1 MNNGRNGTNKNY
13 SLNSMVELAEPEYDL
28 EHASLAVA
36 GEEAQNM
43 AIEGAVRSLLMNLGE
58 DTERDGL
65 LNTPLRVRK
74 MYRELLAGYTTDPV
88 ALINNALFDVDYN
101 EMVIVRDIELHS
113 LCEHHMLPFIGKAHV
128 AYIPN
133 GKVLGL
139 SKIPRIVDMFSRRLQ
154 VQERLTAQIADFL
167 EDTLQPQG
175 VAVVVEAAH
184 MCATMRGV
192 KKANA
197 RMVTSTMRGQFK
209 DDAGLR
215 REFMDHIGRASTQE
229 LF

>member
-1 MNNGRNGTNKNY
+1 MNNGHNGSQKNY
-13 SLNSMVELAEPEYDL
+13 TLNSLVELAEPEFEL
-28 EHASLAVA
+28 ENTSLAVA

-74 MYRELLAGYTTDPV
+74 MYRELLSGYTTDPV
-88 ALINNALFDVDYN
+88 ALINNALFEVDYN

-167 EDTLQPQG
+167 EETLQPQG

-197 RMVTSTMRGQFK
+197 RMVTSTMRGQFRE
-209 DDAGLR
+209 DAELR
-215 REFMDHIGRASTQE
+215 RVFIEPIGRATTQE
-229 LF
+229 LL